1 MVKTF
6 VGVLLL
12 QFWAIHYFTAPL
24 YGMVNYIGLKY
35 IKAIIWQ
42 KLIVTVAIGEYSNQD
57 HAEFKKYLGQF
68 AFHGISKKSNNM
80 FFLFE

>member
-12 QFWAIHYFTAPL
+12 QFLAIHYFTAPL

-68 AFHGISKKSNNM
+68 AFHGISKKNTY
-80 FFLFE
+80 FLF